1 MSGLAFHLLRHRMG
15 GAVATFV
22 ALAVGVVILMAC
34 GVFLESGLRYHG
46 KSERYASADVVIAP
60 SNLTVT
66 STDFTGETSSSTVV
80 LPERVGVPAALVGAA
95 AAVPGVASA
104 TGDERPWLRADR
116 VDAVL
121 VTLTPGADRAAVT
134 AALRRLAAD
143 TGATAFTGTDIG
155 LVEEPAAAA
164 TREMVIA
171 ASGSFGGYVAL
182 LVVFIVAG
190 TVGLSVRHRRR
201 DLALLR
207 AVAATPGQVRRL
219 VLAEV
224 GMLAVAAAAVGLPL
238 GYLAARGTRE
248 GMVVRGFVPESF
260 TVTGGALAAPVV
272 GAAVAL
278 VAVAAALLAARRTT
292 AIRPTEALGEV
303 SVEPAPAGRVRAGFG
318 VVCLAGGF
326 ALTTVSVASG
336 GFAAIGAATGMLY
349 TFVLGVALLGPWIN
363 RAAAR
368 ALAPVLRRVWGP
380 SGYLAGA
387 NLRANARGMVTVLT
401 SLVLAVGFGGSVWFL
416 QDNLERQTIEQSRDG
431 VRAERALVSPTG
443 VPPGVADDV
452 RRLPGVAAA
461 TAIRRTAVAV
471 RAFDGPE
478 LVAAQGVD
486 TDGVDRTLD
495 LRVRKGSLA
504 DLRGATVAASS
515 VQAGSSGW
523 DVGETVSMWLGDGT
537 PVRLRV
543 VAIYDRGLGFGDVT
557 LPLDAVAGHTTS
569 DVDDRVLVRA
579 EPGADP
585 ADLDSA
591 LAALAARHPGLRV
604 VDPDGLI
611 AELTTDLALSAW
623 LNKLLIGVMVG
634 YAALAAGNTMVMA
647 ALARGRELSLLRLVG
662 VTRRQVRRMV
672 NAEQVGL
679 LGMALLIGGA
689 IAAVT
694 LSSIV
699 NTIAAQRVPYVPP
712 LGWVAILGG
721 TTVLALL
728 ATVLPVNRLLRI
740 APVAGMGVKE

>member
-1 MSGLAFHLLRHRMG
+1 MAGLAFQLLRHRMG

-22 ALAVGVVILMAC
+22 ALVVGVVILMAC

-46 KSERYASADVVIAP
+46 RSERYASADVVIAP

-80 LPERVGVPAALVGAA
+80 LPERVGVPATLVAGA

-104 TGDERPWLRADR
+104 TGDRVERPSTHTDR
-116 VDAVL
+116 VDAVV
-121 VTLTPGADRAAVT
+121 VTLAPGADRAAVT
-134 AALRRLAAD
+134 AALRLLAAGA
-143 TGATAFTGTDIG
+143 GATAFTGTDIG

-164 TREMVIA
+164 AREMIIA

-182 LVVFIVAG
+182 LVIFIVAG

-224 GMLAVAAAAVGLPL
+224 GMLAVAAAAVGLPF
-238 GYLAARGTRE
+238 GHLAAGRTRD
-248 GMVVRGFVPESF
+248 GLVVRGFVPESF

-272 GAAVAL
+272 GATVAL
-278 VAVAAALLAARRTT
+278 VAVAAALLAARRTA
-292 AIRPTEALGEV
+292 AIRPTEALGEI

-326 ALTTVSVASG
+326 ALTTVSVATG

-368 ALAPVLRRVWGP
+368 ALAPVLRTVWGP
-380 SGYLAGA
+380 SGYLAAA

-416 QDNLERQTIEQSRDG
+416 QDNLERQTIAQSRDG

-443 VPPGVADDV
+443 VPAGLADEV

-478 LVAAQGVD
+478 LTAAQGVD

-504 DLRGATVAASS
+504 DLRGGTVAVSS

-537 PVRLRV
+537 AVRLRV

-569 DVDDRVLVRA
+569 EVDDRVLVRA
-579 EPGADP
+579 EPGAD
-585 ADLDSA
+585 LDTA
-591 LAALAARHPGLRV
+591 LAGLAARHPGLSI
-604 VDPDGLI
+604 VDPDGLT
-611 AELTTDLALSAW
+611 AELSADLAVSAW
-623 LNKLLIGVMVG
+623 LNRLLIGVMVG

-672 NAEQVGL
+672 NAEQAGL

-699 NTIAAQRVPYVPP
+699 NAIAAQRVPYVPP

-721 TTVLALL
+721 TTLLALL

-740 APVAGMGVKE
+740 APVDGIGVKE